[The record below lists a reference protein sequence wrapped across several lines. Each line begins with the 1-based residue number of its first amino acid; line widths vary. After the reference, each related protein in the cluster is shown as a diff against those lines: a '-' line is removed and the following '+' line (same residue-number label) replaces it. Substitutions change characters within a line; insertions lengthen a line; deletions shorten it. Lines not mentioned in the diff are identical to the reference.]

1 MVVSKGAVN
10 EPDLF
15 KNPSYITLKEICF
28 LLIDF
33 FTQWEI
39 KIVKVSF
46 ILLEWQTE
54 YTLCKQLHAILE
66 L

>member
-46 ILLEWQTE
+46 ILLE
-54 YTLCKQLHAILE
+54 
-66 L
+66 

>member
-15 KNPSYITLKEICF
+15 KNPCYITLKEICF

-46 ILLEWQTE
+46 ILLE
-54 YTLCKQLHAILE
+54 
-66 L
+66 